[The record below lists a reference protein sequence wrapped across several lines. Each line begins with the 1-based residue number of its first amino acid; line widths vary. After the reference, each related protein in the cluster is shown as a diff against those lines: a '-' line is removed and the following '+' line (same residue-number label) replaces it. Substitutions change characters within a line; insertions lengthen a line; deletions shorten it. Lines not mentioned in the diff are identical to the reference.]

1 MKTVSDDIQGTMV
14 APQGT
19 AVAPQ
24 GTAVAPQG
32 TATAPKKNAST
43 VKINPVSKIPVLSQ
57 NVSGKVINSGS
68 QADILMTQY
77 KGKQCAMR
85 LYKPGF
91 GPNEEVNKALHK
103 LDGQGLIAEVLSSGT
118 KDGRAYEIMPYYP
131 HGSVAGYDFRGK
143 TMDIIHIVV
152 KTAMALDA
160 MHKAHVIHKDIKPAN
175 LLVTDKE
182 SWDTV
187 ICDFGIADITS
198 GGKVVT
204 SQTRTPIYA
213 APELYDPKNVVA
225 RLDGHDLFE
234 ITPAADYY
242 SLGMTILCLWYGEK
256 AFLRKEKELAV
267 AKLKGGIKAPDDMPD
282 TLTPFVEGLL
292 QRDPKKRWS
301 YKEIKEMLVPE
312 ALGDYGVKL
321 FLSPLCD
328 MRLNSDMDSPDYL
341 ATGEQMGRFLNEVYL
356 WYFTGAK
363 APADE
368 KLCDLILDSFVEYED
383 SYLYT
388 YFDSKGDFF
397 SEYSDWI
404 KECVDEDDYFEGN
417 KIAPS
422 DPHQRYQMCIMKAIK
437 GLGFEPYYTFS
448 DTGETIT
455 DIDGLK
461 KAKADKKQALEEGG
475 LRGWIAVQ
483 YQENPLADFS
493 EKLSY
498 EYELMNYIEAL
509 MDCDPDVDE
518 GSYYAH
524 ACEEQAET
532 ETRVKKAIR
541 GKVAQRWL
549 QRILSLIPLALS
561 VPVAKSFVD
570 MAKVN
575 PAVGAGIF
583 EHMWIFVV
591 IGAAAG
597 LLVWLLSLKFFFGLV
612 SFGVVWFG
620 SIFVTKLATDYMMW
634 VLAALA
640 AAVGIFALVIFIISL
655 WKDDDAMSP
664 SDVYLDD
671 EESILEYLDYTF
683 NEDKEFDSSL
693 NGFLTDGRMDRWSGR
708 LKKNRRRIIICFC
721 CLALVVAANIFLS
734 RPDTHNTTP
743 DVTTEEVQ

>member
-1 MKTVSDDIQGTMV
+1 MKTVADDIQGTMV

-32 TATAPKKNAST
+32 TAAARRIAP
-43 VKINPVSKIPVLSQ
+43 VPKIPVLSQ
-57 NVSGKVINSGS
+57 SVAGKVISSGS
-68 QADILMTQY
+68 QAEILLTQHN
-77 KGKQCAMR
+77 GKDCAMR

-91 GPNEEVNKALHK
+91 GPNEEVNKALRK
-103 LDGQGLIAEVLSSGT
+103 LYGKGLIAEVLSSGT
-118 KDGRAYEIMPYYP
+118 RNGRTYEIMPYYP

-143 TMDIIHIVV
+143 DVDIMHIAI

-175 LLVTDKE
+175 LLVTDE
-182 SWDTV
+182 SSWDTV

-204 SQTRTPIYA
+204 KQTRTPIYA

-225 RLDGHDLFE
+225 RLDGQDLFE

-256 AFLRKEKELAV
+256 AFLRKEQELAV
-267 AKLKGGIKAPDDMPD
+267 AKLKGGIKVPDDLPD
-282 TLTPFVEGLL
+282 TLAPFVEGLL
-292 QRDPKKRWS
+292 QTDPRKRWG
-301 YKEIKEMLVPE
+301 YKEIKDMLVPE
-312 ALGDYGVKL
+312 ALGDYGVRL

-341 ATGEQMGRFLNEVYL
+341 ATGEQMGRFLNDVYL
-356 WYFTGAK
+356 WSYTGAK

-404 KECVDEDDYFEGN
+404 KKCIDEDDCSESG

-422 DPHQRYQMCIMKAIK
+422 DPHQRFEICMMKAIK

-455 DIDGLK
+455 DIEGLK
-461 KAKADKKQALEEGG
+461 NAKADKKKALEEGG

-483 YQENPLADFS
+483 YQENPFTDFS
-493 EKLSY
+493 EKMSY

-509 MDCDPDVDE
+509 MDCDPDVNE
-518 GSYYAH
+518 GGYYAH
-524 ACEEQAET
+524 ACDEQVET
-532 ETRVKKAIR
+532 EARVKKVIR
-541 GKVAQRWL
+541 GKVAQSWL
-549 QRILSLIPLALS
+549 QRILSLIPLVVS
-561 VPVAKSFVD
+561 VPVVKSFVD
-570 MAKVN
+570 MAEVN
-575 PAVGAGIF
+575 PAAGAGIF

-591 IGAAAG
+591 IGVLAG
-597 LLVWLLSLKFFFGLV
+597 LLMWLVSSRFFVGLV
-612 SFGVVWFG
+612 SFGAAWFG
-620 SIFVTKLATDYMMW
+620 SIAITKLATDQMMW
-634 VLAALA
+634 VMAALT
-640 AAVGIFALVIFIISL
+640 AAVGVFALVIFIISL
-655 WKDDDAMSP
+655 RKDDDAMSP

-671 EESILEYLDYTF
+671 EESVLECLDYTF
-683 NEDKEFDSSL
+683 NEDEEFDSSL
-693 NGFLTDGRMDRWSGR
+693 NGFLTDGRLDRWNGR

-721 CLALVVAANIFLS
+721 CLALAVAANIFI
-734 RPDTHNTTP
+734 PKAATNNTIHDEP
-743 DVTTEEVQ
+743 VENVQ

>member
-1 MKTVSDDIQGTMV
+1 MKTVSEDIQGTIVAPQDTAV

-32 TATAPKKNAST
+32 ASAAM
-43 VKINPVSKIPVLSQ
+43 KFQPNPKIPVLPQS
-57 NVSGKVINSGS
+57 VPGKVISSGS
-68 QADILMTQY
+68 QADILLTQY
-77 KGKQCAMR
+77 GGKQCAMR
-85 LYKPGF
+85 LYKPGS
-91 GPNEEVNKALHK
+91 GPNEEVSRALRK
-103 LDGQGLIAEVLSSGT
+103 LYGKGFVTEILSSGT
-118 KDGRAYEIMPYYP
+118 KNGRMYEIMPFYP
-131 HGSVAGYDFRGK
+131 HGSAAGYDFRGK
-143 TMDIIHIVV
+143 DIDIIHIAV
-152 KTAMALDA
+152 KTAMVLDS
-160 MHKAHVIHKDIKPAN
+160 MHKAHIIHKDIKPAN
-175 LLVTDKE
+175 LLVTDE
-182 SWDTV
+182 TSWDVV
-187 ICDFGIADITS
+187 IGDFGIAEITS

-204 SQTRTPIYA
+204 RQTRTPIYA

-225 RLDGHDLFE
+225 RLDGQDLFE
-234 ITPAADYY
+234 ITPAADFY

-267 AKLKGGIKAPDDMPD
+267 VKLKGGIKVPDDMPE

-292 QRDPKKRWS
+292 QTDPKKRWG
-301 YKEIKEMLVPE
+301 YKEIKDMVAPE
-312 ALGDYGVKL
+312 ALGEYGVKL
-321 FLSPLCD
+321 FLNPLCD

-341 ATGEQMGRFLNEVYL
+341 ATGKQMGRFLNEVYL
-356 WYFTGAK
+356 WSFTGAK

-383 SYLYT
+383 SYLQT

-397 SEYSDWI
+397 KNYSDWI
-404 KECVDEDDYFEGN
+404 KECVDEDDYFEGG

-422 DPHQRYQMCIMKAIK
+422 DPHQRFQICIMKAIK

-483 YQENPLADFS
+483 YQENPFTDFS
-493 EKLSY
+493 EKMSY
-498 EYELMNYIEAL
+498 EYELMNYIDAL
-509 MDCDPDVDE
+509 MDCDPDVNE
-518 GSYYAH
+518 GGYYAH
-524 ACEEQAET
+524 ACEEQSET
-532 ETRVKKAIR
+532 ETRVKKVIR

-549 QRILSLIPLALS
+549 QRVLSLIPLAVS
-561 VPVAKSFVD
+561 VPVVRSFVD

-575 PAVGAGIF
+575 PAAGAGIF

-591 IGAAAG
+591 TGVLAG
-597 LLVWLLSLKFFFGLV
+597 LLVWLMSGRFLFGLI
-612 SFGVVWFG
+612 SFGAAWIG
-620 SIFVTKLATDYMMW
+620 SIAITKFATDQMMW
-634 VLAALA
+634 VMAALA

-671 EESILEYLDYTF
+671 DESILEYLDYTF

-693 NGFLTDGRMDRWSGR
+693 NGFLTDGRLDRWSGR

-734 RPDTHNTTP
+734 KPDTNNTTP